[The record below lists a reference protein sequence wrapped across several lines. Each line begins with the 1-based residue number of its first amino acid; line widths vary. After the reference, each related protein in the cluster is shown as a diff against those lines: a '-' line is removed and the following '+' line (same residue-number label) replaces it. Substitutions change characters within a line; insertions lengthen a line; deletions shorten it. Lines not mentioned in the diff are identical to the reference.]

1 MKRFLK
7 RLLFGKPLLMSV
19 FKDKYGHNYGG
30 TIHKQGQDVVD
41 NTSHIE
47 EPLWLGKIE
56 IYNCYNETFGGQD
69 NE

>member
-1 MKRFLK
+1 MEKFLK

-19 FKDKYGHNYGG
+19 FQDKYGNKYGG

-41 NTSHIE
+41 ITAHIE

-56 IYNCYNETFGGQD
+56 IY
-69 NE
+69 